1 MMRCAT
7 DGRGTREQT
16 ARHSPFFLLSIGVIF
31 RSTNMFPVG
40 LNNCASRIIIA
51 RLICLRP
58 SLIGGGA
65 LPCVER
71 SKDKTATYSFKYI

>member
-40 LNNCASRIIIA
+40 LNNCASRIIA
-51 RLICLRP
+51 RLICFRP
-58 SLIGGGA
+58 SLIGGYA
-65 LPCVER
+65 LSAAER
-71 SKDKTATYSFKYI
+71 SKRQNGDFLLA